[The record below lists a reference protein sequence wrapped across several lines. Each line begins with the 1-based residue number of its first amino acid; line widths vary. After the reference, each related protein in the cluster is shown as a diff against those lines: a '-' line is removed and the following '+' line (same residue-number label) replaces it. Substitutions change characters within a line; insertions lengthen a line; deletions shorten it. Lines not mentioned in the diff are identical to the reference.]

1 MSDNAALL
9 EALRGDVTVALRPAL
24 VGLGLRADD
33 AHISLHKVHHRPG
46 LDVSAGFTV
55 TYPGSDHDGGAY
67 IVATSA
73 RLPENARVV
82 AARLAG
88 RTVSVWRHPDDPYL
102 PGLGPAHDADVAAL
116 WVDAWPVAVRLA
128 SYRPIRRAVLRYEGG
143 GRTWFAKV
151 VRPSRLADLRQRQTL
166 LSDAGVSPA
175 VLGTPAPGT
184 LLLESARGT
193 SLANT
198 LAAALAGRADLP
210 EPASIVALLD
220 RLPSTVMT
228 LTARPSWSEHL
239 SFHGE
244 AAASAQP
251 SHRREIGEVGA
262 RLRRII
268 DAEPVA
274 PLVPAH
280 GDFYEANVFVDDGVP
295 RQIIDVDAVGPGRRE
310 DDLACLLGHMAVLPV
325 VSPRHFAGME
335 AVVDSW
341 AAAFEATVPSPAGLR
356 ARVAAVVLS
365 LVAGAAPENGEA
377 RLAISHRWVDR
388 AEGRVGERPSGRL
401 PRVAAPDPE
410 AAAGTERS
418 SPPEFVQP

>member
-1 MSDNAALL
+1 MSVDAALL
-9 EALRGDVTVALRPAL
+9 AAFRGDVDAPLRPAIA
-24 VGLGLRADD
+24 GLGLRTEG
-33 AHISLHKVHHRPG
+33 AHLSLHKVHHRPG

-55 TYPGSDHDGGAY
+55 TYPGAECDGGAY
-67 IVATSA
+67 LVATSA
-73 RLPENARVV
+73 RLPDNARAV
-82 AARLAG
+82 AVPLAG

-116 WVDAWPVAVRLA
+116 WVDAWPVEVRLA

-151 VRPSRLADLRQRQTL
+151 VRPSRLPDLLQRQTL
-166 LSDAGVSPA
+166 LSDAGLSPA

-184 LLLESARGT
+184 LLLESATGT

-198 LAAALAGRADLP
+198 LAGGLAGRADLP
-210 EPASIVALLD
+210 EASSIVALLD
-220 RLPSTVMT
+220 RLPPAVMT

-239 SFHGE
+239 SFHAE

-251 SHRREIGEVGA
+251 SHRSEIREIGE
-262 RLRRII
+262 RIRRIV
-268 DAEPVA
+268 DGEPVA

-295 RQIIDVDAVGPGRRE
+295 RQLIDVDAVGPGRRE

-325 VSPRHFAGME
+325 VSPRHFAGLE
-335 AVVDSW
+335 TIVDSW
-341 AAAFEATVPSPAGLR
+341 AQVFEATVPSPAGLR

-365 LVAGAAPENGEA
+365 LVAGAASENGEA
-377 RLAISHRWVDR
+377 RLSIAHRWVDR
-388 AEGRVGERPSGRL
+388 AEGREG
-401 PRVAAPDPE
+401 
-410 AAAGTERS
+410 
-418 SPPEFVQP
+418 